1 MYSHTS
7 LARLTCLAIIPA
19 TSTAAECSRA
29 ELIYLSQA
37 GLSVTEA
44 ISWCKQSGNTQP
56 QPENTSRKQ
65 GPIGAAT
72 QIAAQNSAPHSSTIP
87 IAGQSKPVAPASA
100 EPPITTATQEKT
112 TPDKNDTKTNGNGF
126 FGPGQWGAGLA
137 VMRNSDKV
145 INDASIQNG
154 IVRANNE
161 SRVTTELLMTRNF
174 YFHKKDDQG
183 RRICSAADWGLSS
196 DLCLGLF
203 VGVGLSASG
212 GGSSGNQLI
221 DMVGAGILI
230 GFGRLS
236 DDMPFTKAH
245 NIGIGWGRRLNVK
258 TLGDGFHK
266 NSPSPDGET
275 QVRYKS
281 VDMNAPFL
289 FYTYNFTQN

>member
-1 MYSHTS
+1 MHSRTCLS
-7 LARLTCLAIIPA
+7 GLTCLAIIPA
-19 TSTAAECSRA
+19 TSVATECNRP
-29 ELIYLSQA
+29 ELIYLRQA
-37 GLSVTEA
+37 GLSVAEA
-44 ISWCKQSGNTQP
+44 IAWCEQGSPKPQEKPSVKQAAVAKQNTATP
-56 QPENTSRKQ
+56 SPT
-65 GPIGAAT
+65 AASASPPAT
-72 QIAAQNSAPHSSTIP
+72 ATPASTEPAITAAAQNKTDP
-87 IAGQSKPVAPASA
+87 QKKD
-100 EPPITTATQEKT
+100 PP
-112 TPDKNDTKTNGNGF
+112 TNGSGF
-126 FGPGQWGAGLA
+126 FGAGQWGAGLA

-161 SRVTTELLMTRNF
+161 SRVATELLMTRNF

-196 DLCLGLF
+196 DLCFGLF

-221 DMVGAGILI
+221 DMVGAGALI
-230 GFGRLS
+230 GFGRIS
-236 DDMPFTKAH
+236 DDNPFAKAH
-245 NIGIGWGRRLNVK
+245 NVGIGIGRRLNVK

-266 NSPSPDGET
+266 NGAPPDGES

-281 VDMNAPFL
+281 VDMTAPFL